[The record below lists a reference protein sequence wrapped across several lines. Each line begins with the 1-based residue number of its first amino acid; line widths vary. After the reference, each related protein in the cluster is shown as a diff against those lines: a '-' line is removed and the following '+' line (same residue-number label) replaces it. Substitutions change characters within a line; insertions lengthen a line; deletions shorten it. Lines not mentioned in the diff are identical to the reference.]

1 MQCQQQSPPPA
12 ESFEMQPSTSRTY
25 LEPSETPAF
34 RAREKWSKGIE
45 FVLSGIGFA
54 VGLGN
59 IWRFPY
65 LCYKNGGGAFL
76 IPYFICLITGGV
88 PIFFLEVGV
97 GQFMSEGGI
106 TAWNICPIFKGIGYG
121 TTVICF
127 MLNIYYIVILAWAMH
142 YFFNSFTSQLPWATC
157 GNWWNTPS
165 CFAQGD
171 NVTRI
176 ADALANFTLG
186 GNSTT
191 VSPVD
196 YYTNNSH
203 PQRKDAVIEYW
214 ENKVLGIS
222 SGIDDIGGIQWEL
235 AGTLFLSWLLVYF
248 CIWKGIKS
256 SGKVVYFTATFP
268 YVMLTVLLIR
278 GVLLDGAEEGIK
290 FYLRPDMSKL
300 QEAQVW
306 IDAGTQIFFSYAIAL
321 GCMTALGSY
330 NEFNNNF
337 VRDCIFISTVN
348 SCTSL
353 YSGLAIFS
361 VLGFMAKEQG
371 VPIETVAE
379 SGPGLAFIAYPKAIT
394 QMACAPFWSVLFFF
408 MILLMGLD
416 SQFVG
421 VEGFITALVD
431 LYPSTLRRGSNRE
444 IFIAIVSAGSFFIG
458 LLMVTN
464 GGMYIFQ
471 LFDYYAASGMVLLW
485 FCFFESIAIGYFY
498 GAQTFYEDIALMIGH
513 RIYPW
518 LKYCWRFF
526 TPLVTMGIL
535 IFSFA
540 SYQPLTYNRK
550 YIYPYWAIA
559 TGSTMALVPMLII
572 PIYFIWYFVTRP
584 GENLSQK
591 WQAAITP
598 IIQRP
603 DTILQPI
610 PGDTTQT

>member
-1 MQCQQQSPPPA
+1 MPQPRPAAVANSLELLPSCSSRAHLEEAASPI
-12 ESFEMQPSTSRTY
+12 
-25 LEPSETPAF
+25 
-34 RAREKWSKGIE
+34 RAREKWSRSVE
-45 FVLSGIGFA
+45 FVLSGVGFA

-76 IPYFICLITGGV
+76 IPYFICLVTGGV

-127 MLNIYYIVILAWAMH
+127 FLNIYYIVILAWAMH
-142 YFFNSFTSQLPWATC
+142 YFFNSFTSDLPWATC
-157 GNWWNTPS
+157 GNWWNTPT
-165 CFAQGD
+165 CFQHGD
-171 NVTRI
+171 NSSMSSESPNNASQGGVTEV
-176 ADALANFTLG
+176 
-186 GNSTT
+186 
-191 VSPVD
+191 VS
-196 YYTNNSH
+196 NL
-203 PQRKDAVIEYW
+203 QRKDAVIEYW

-222 SGIDDIGGIQWEL
+222 TGMDDVGGMQWEL

-278 GVLLDGAEEGIK
+278 GVLLDGAEEGIL
-290 FYLRPDMSKL
+290 FYLKPDMSKL

-337 VRDCIFISTVN
+337 VRDCILISSIN

-353 YSGLAIFS
+353 YSGFATFS

-394 QMACAPFWSVLFFF
+394 QMKWAPLWSVLFFF

-421 VEGFITALVD
+421 VEGFITAVVD
-431 LYPSTLRRGSNRE
+431 LYPSTLRKGFNRE
-444 IFIAIVSAGSFFIG
+444 IFIAIVSAGSFIMG
-458 LLMVTN
+458 LSMVTN
-464 GGMYIFQ
+464 GGMYVFQ

-485 FCFFESIAIGYFY
+485 YCFFESIAIGYFY
-498 GAQTFYEDIALMIGH
+498 GANNFYEDIALMIGY

-518 LKYCWRFF
+518 LKYCWLCF

-535 IFSFA
+535 IFSLA
-540 SYQPLTYNRK
+540 SHHPLTYNRT
-550 YIYPYWAIA
+550 YVYPNWAIA
-559 TGSTMALVPMLII
+559 IGWTMALVPMLTI
-572 PIYFIWYFVTRP
+572 PIYFVWHLATRP
-584 GENLSQK
+584 GATLSQK

-598 IIQRP
+598 IISRP
-603 DTILQPI
+603 DT
-610 PGDTTQT
+610 TTKAAEESIAPA

>member
-256 SGKVVYFTATFP
+256 SGKVVYFT
-268 YVMLTVLLIR
+268 
-278 GVLLDGAEEGIK
+278 
-290 FYLRPDMSKL
+290 
-300 QEAQVW
+300 
-306 IDAGTQIFFSYAIAL
+306 
-321 GCMTALGSY
+321 
-330 NEFNNNF
+330 
-337 VRDCIFISTVN
+337 
-348 SCTSL
+348 
-353 YSGLAIFS
+353 
-361 VLGFMAKEQG
+361 
-371 VPIETVAE
+371 
-379 SGPGLAFIAYPKAIT
+379 GPGLAFIAYPKAIT